1 MLLKTSLQRAMVAHN
16 PLMRTSVRCFGAEAK
31 PQPGKASGRM
41 HGNPGWYNKRFEPSQ
56 GKDAN
61 YVDYAA
67 YFRGASGFEP
77 R

>member
-1 MLLKTSLQRAMVAHN
+1 MLLKTSLQRAMVAQN
-16 PLMRTSVRCFGAEAK
+16 QLIRTSVRCFGAAPEA
-31 PQPGKASGRM
+31 QPGKASGRM
-41 HGNPGWYNKRFEPSQ
+41 SGNPGWYNKRFEPSQ
-56 GKDAN
+56 GKDGN